1 MDKNESWAERAKALD
16 EKHKNYRT
24 GWGPA
29 LAIMSLYVLLGVVGI
44 AILVRVGR
52 WIF

>member
-1 MDKNESWAERAKALD
+1 MDRNDTWAERAKALD

-24 GWGPA
+24 GWGVT
-29 LAIMSLYVLLGVVGI
+29 LFIMSLYVLLGVVGI